1 MHKWPKGRESVEFSA
16 TNGTSG
22 SYFTPSR
29 LRDNRRRADRKPV
42 RARGGGPARECLL
55 DMTGPCTDDRIAAV
69 VDGQDLDK
77 IKPISMPEQRGR
89 SAQFSTPSWR
99 DIDYLWLLGEEE
111 SIVRV

>member
-1 MHKWPKGRESVEFSA
+1 MHLYTHSSAQLSDLRDAPLSSRPGEGRNAQEAEGQRESVEVSA

-22 SYFTPSR
+22 PYFTPSR
-29 LRDNRRRADRKPV
+29 LRDNHRRADRKPV

-77 IKPISMPEQRGR
+77 IKPISMPE
-89 SAQFSTPSWR
+89 
-99 DIDYLWLLGEEE
+99 
-111 SIVRV
+111 